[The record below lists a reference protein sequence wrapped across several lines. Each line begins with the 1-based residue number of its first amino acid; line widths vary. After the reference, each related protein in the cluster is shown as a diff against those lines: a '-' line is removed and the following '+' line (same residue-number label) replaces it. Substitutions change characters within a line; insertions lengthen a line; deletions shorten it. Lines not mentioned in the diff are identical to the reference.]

1 MKELMEELDYAY
13 RLVSSVP
20 VAGDDIDTISEARA
34 RMRNVFNELKRM
46 DGEQKSEGQTDV

>member
-20 VAGDDIDTISEARA
+20 VMGDAIDTISEARA
-34 RMRNVFNELKRM
+34 RMRNVYNELKRM
-46 DGEQKSEGQTDV
+46 DGEQKSEGQTDA

>member
-20 VAGDDIDTISEARA
+20 VAGDAIDAISEARA

-46 DGEQKSEGQTDV
+46 GEAEEKTDA